1 MIVSKPI
8 AVLSAGCLMLLSV
21 AALAQSGGGAAPP
34 GNAAVQA
41 LVLDEPARIDWIEK
55 SDVAA
60 LREGVIETMELQIGM
75 PVEKGG
81 TIGAL
86 HKRIAWLTVAKSK
99 LQADQTAPAEKAEA
113 QKEVAIAVVAINQ
126 RLEKRKPG
134 MVSKEEIAKAEGEL
148 KVAEAM
154 LHEALENQG
163 IANAEL
169 NLAAQTLKEH
179 AILAPFDG
187 IIIKR
192 MKNPGESVRASEAV
206 VQLGNLSKLCAN
218 AYVPLAY
225 AYRVKE
231 GQVVEIQPRIITGPR
246 GGEPLAIEKKR
257 FRGKIVFVDPQ
268 IQPVAETAVRIRAEF
283 QNANFELRPGLEVQ
297 MTVFLTAD
305 AAAAA
310 TEGVGT
316 TRTAANPVK

>member
-1 MIVSKPI
+1 MLVTKPI
-8 AVLSAGCLMLLSV
+8 AVLSVGCLMLLSV
-21 AALAQSGGGAAPP
+21 AALAQSGGRAVPP
-34 GNAAVQA
+34 ANPAVQA
-41 LVLDEPARIDWIEK
+41 LVLDEPARLDWIEK

-75 PVEKGG
+75 PVKKGG

-86 HKRIAWLTVAKSK
+86 HKRVAELTVAKNE
-99 LQADQTAPAEKAEA
+99 LQAKSIAPQEKAHA

-148 KVAEAM
+148 EVAVAQ
-154 LHEALENQG
+154 LHEAVENQE
-163 IANAEL
+163 IAKAEL
-169 NLAAQTLKEH
+169 DLAQQTLNEH
-179 AILAPFDG
+179 TIVAPFDG

-192 MKNPGESVRASEAV
+192 MKNPGDGVRGNDAV

-218 AYVPLAY
+218 AYVPLEY

-231 GQVVEIQPRIITGPR
+231 DQIVEIQVRITGTR
-246 GGEPLAIEKKR
+246 GGEPLPIEKKR
-257 FRGKIVFVDPQ
+257 FRGKITFVDPQ
-268 IQPVAETAVRIRAEF
+268 IQAVAETAVRIRAEF
-283 QNANFELRPGLEVQ
+283 PNPDFELRPGLEVK
-297 MTVFLTAD
+297 MTIFLTTE

-310 TEGVGT
+310 EASGT
-316 TRTAANPVK
+316 TRTAAAK